1 MSEGASSP
9 LCFLQ
14 MSYNHIEQIKARISP
29 SVLISRYL
37 QLKSKGNGEFLGLC
51 PFHQENTP
59 SFTVSDKK
67 GFYHCFGCGAN
78 GDVFAFLR
86 NYSGMSYREALEQLA
101 AEVGVTL
108 PKQTDDERV
117 AQDKLAPLFGLFEG
131 VSKFYHGKLYS
142 REGADALLY
151 LKGRG
156 LSDEVIAEFN
166 LGYAPAR
173 DDELIALL
181 KKGFNEDTIS
191 ESKVVLKGNGLYSP
205 FKGRVI
211 FPIRDRQARVIAF
224 GGRVLKSSNA
234 AKYINSMENPIFHK
248 GEVLYNMD
256 KALHKGLKE
265 KEIVVV
271 EGYMDVIALASIGI
285 SNAVAPLGA
294 NVKVEQIMQLWN
306 FVDEPT
312 ICMDSDRAGQT
323 ACIRLAHSILPH
335 IIAGKSIKFC
345 QLEGAKDP
353 DEYIKKY
360 GISAIK
366 TSLNKAKPLVD
377 LLFESELK
385 SQGAAT
391 PEKRLLMENRLEA
404 LAKTIK
410 IPALSKIYQKFFNDR
425 IFKELYYKHS
435 NKKLSKKAEAEKKF
449 SSEVFDLMSVRS
461 PEITTVLAGCALLPS
476 IMEDK
481 EIRCLL
487 DRLDIDSEELSA
499 VRDFLVAISEEIDI
513 IHSCSLEDEI
523 KARFDFIFDKKR
535 LDPIL
540 SLDSP
545 SAAEVKAHVLR
556 AGIVHSLNCIAK
568 QIKEMESLLKL
579 SQDPVLFEKLIY
591 LKEQEL
597 VLLRQVNLL

>member
-1 MSEGASSP
+1 
-9 LCFLQ
+9 

-37 QLKSKGNGEFLGLC
+37 QLKNKGNGEFLGLC

-78 GDVFAFLR
+78 GDIFSFLK
-86 NYSGMSYREALEQLA
+86 NYSGISYRDALEKLA
-101 AEVGVTL
+101 AETGVTL
-108 PKQTDDERV
+108 PKQSDDEKIR
-117 AQDKLAPLFGLFEG
+117 QDKLAPLFRLFEI
-131 VSKFYHGKLYS
+131 VSKFYHSKLYS

-156 LSDEVIAEFN
+156 LSEDVIAEFN
-166 LGYAPAR
+166 LGYAPVK
-173 DDELIALL
+173 DDELIQLL
-181 KKGFNEDTIS
+181 KKDFDEETIA
-191 ESKVVLKGNGLYSP
+191 ESKVILKGNGMYSP

-211 FPIRDRQARVIAF
+211 FPISDRQGRAIAF
-224 GGRVLKSSNA
+224 GGRLLKDSNA

-248 GEVLYNMD
+248 GEVLYNMSR
-256 KALHKGLKE
+256 ALHKGLKE
-265 KEIVVV
+265 REIIVV
-271 EGYMDVIALASIGI
+271 EGYMDVISLASVGI

-306 FVDEPT
+306 FVDDPT

-335 IIAGKSIKFC
+335 IVAGKSVKFC
-345 QLEGAKDP
+345 QLKGAKDP
-353 DEYIKKY
+353 DELIKKR
-360 GISAIK
+360 GIAAMRDTLK
-366 TSLNKAKPLVD
+366 KAEPLVN
-377 LLFESELK
+377 LLFESEL
-385 SQGAAT
+385 SAHGAIT
-391 PEKRLLMENRLEA
+391 PEKRLLMQNNLDA
-404 LAKTIK
+404 LARTIK
-410 IPALSKIYQKFFNDR
+410 IPALSKIYQKFFNDK
-425 IFKELYYKHS
+425 IFKEFNYNHS
-435 NKKLSKKAEAEKKF
+435 NKKLSKNEDAKKKF
-449 SSEVFDLMSVRS
+449 SAGVFELMSIRS
-461 PEITTVLAGCALLPS
+461 PEVTAVLAGCSLFPK

-487 DRLDIDSEELSA
+487 DRLEIDSEELSA
-499 VRDFLVAISEEIDI
+499 VRDFLVAISDEIDI

-523 KARFDFIFDKKR
+523 KTRFDFAFDKKR

-545 SAAEVKAHVLR
+545 SISEVRSHVLR
-556 AGIVHSLNCIAK
+556 AGNIHNLNCIAK

-579 SQDPVLFEKLIY
+579 SQDSALFERLIY

-597 VLLRQVNLL
+597 VLLKQINFS